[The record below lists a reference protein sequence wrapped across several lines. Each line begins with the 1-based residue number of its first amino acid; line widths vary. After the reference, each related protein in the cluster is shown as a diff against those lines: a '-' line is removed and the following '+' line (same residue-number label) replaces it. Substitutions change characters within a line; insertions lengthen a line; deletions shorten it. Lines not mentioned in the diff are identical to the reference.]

1 MADSA
6 RSDGFRSAL
15 IGGIIGAIG
24 TAIAGGLIVLLTS
37 AGSAVTDYVAG
48 KIAASTLKHLKIELR
63 EGSTSNKSDFS
74 AACLS
79 GELVVGGQCFITDE
93 EGALQNAGSTPNGG
107 YSCTYSRRADPKGVK
122 ARIQAACLAL
132 K

>member
-6 RSDGFRSAL
+6 RNEGLRGAL

-24 TAIAGGLIVLLTS
+24 TAFAGGLIVLLTS
-37 AGSAVTDYVAG
+37 AGGAVTEYAANR
-48 KIAASTLKHLKIELR
+48 IAASTIKHLRVELR
-63 EGSTSNKSDFS
+63 EGGTQNSSDFS
-74 AACLS
+74 AKCQP
-79 GELVVGGQCFITDE
+79 GELVVGGQCFISYED
-93 EGALQNAGSTPNGG
+93 GALQNAGSTADG

-122 ARIQAACLAL
+122 ARIYAACLRL